1 MVSESD
7 PETDRRRGGE
17 KLAALRTAIREG
29 LDSGPVEPFDIEA
42 ILADARADYQR
53 RRKNRE

>member
-7 PETDRRRGGE
+7 PEIDRRREGE
-17 KLAALRTAIREG
+17 KLAALRAAIREG

-42 ILADARADYQR
+42 ILADARADHQR
-53 RRKNRE
+53 HRKNRE

>member
-7 PETDRRRGGE
+7 PETDRRRE

-42 ILADARADYQR
+42 ILANARADYQR
-53 RRKNRE
+53 HRKNRE